1 MDKRLAIDVG
11 GSSIKYALV
20 GEGHLIL
27 EQGKVPAPREV
38 KEEFI
43 EAIGQLYGRYA
54 LQISGMGVSMA
65 GKVNPHTGYVVS
77 AGSFPFFTGTN
88 MVEALYERCPTH
100 ITVDNDA
107 RCAALAELYY
117 GSLTEANN
125 ALVIV
130 LGTGIGGAVAINR
143 QLLDGARYCAA
154 ELSFLRV
161 SGNEDTSDCWLWR
174 GGAQGLCLMAKQA
187 LGVEDDVDGFKV
199 FELADAGDERIL
211 NMLDEYAR
219 IAAVQIYNLQCLL
232 DVEAVAIGGGISAR
246 EDLIDRIRTKLQA
259 IYDAEAAYQ
268 IPPAMPR
275 VVACQFRND
284 ANLIGA
290 WHDNVS
296 RVLP

>member
-11 GSSIKYALV
+11 GSSIKYALM
-20 GEGHLIL
+20 GEDHQIL

-43 EAIGQLYGRYA
+43 EAVGQLYDRYA
-54 LQISGMGVSMA
+54 EQISGMGISMA

-88 MVEALYERCPTH
+88 MIESLAKRCPTH

-107 RCAALAELYY
+107 RCAARAELYY
-117 GSLTEANN
+117 GVLADAKN

-130 LGTGIGGAVAINR
+130 LGTGIGGAVIVNR
-143 QLLDGARYCAA
+143 QLLDGARFCAA

-161 SGNEDTSDCWLWR
+161 GGQADVSDCWLWR

-187 LGVEDDVDGFKV
+187 LGTEDDIDGFKV

-211 NMLDEYAR
+211 AMLDEYAR
-219 IAAVQIYNLQCLL
+219 IAAVQIYNMQCLL

-246 EDLIDRIRTKLQA
+246 EDLIDRIRTQLQA
-259 IYDAEAAYQ
+259 IFDAEAAYQ

-275 VVACQFRND
+275 VVSCQFRND

-290 WHDNVS
+290 WYDNVN
-296 RVLP
+296 R

>member
-11 GSSIKYALV
+11 GSAIKYALV
-20 GEGHLIL
+20 GEGHQIL
-27 EQGKVPAPREV
+27 EQGKVPAPREER
-38 KEEFI
+38 KEFI
-43 EAIGQLYGRYA
+43 EAVGALYDKYA
-54 LQISGMGVSMA
+54 NQIQGMGISMA
-65 GKVNPHTGYVVS
+65 GKVDPHTGYVVS

-88 MVEALYERCPTH
+88 MLEPLAKRCPTH

-107 RCAALAELYY
+107 RCAALAELHY
-117 GSLTEANN
+117 GALTEVRN

-130 LGTGIGGAVAINR
+130 LGTGIGGAVAIDR
-143 QLLDGARYCAA
+143 KLLDGNRFCAA

-161 SGNEDTSDCWLWR
+161 SGQADVSDCWLWR

-187 LGVEDDVDGFKV
+187 LGSDDDIDGIGVFK
-199 FELADAGDERIL
+199 LADAGDQRIL
-211 NMLDEYAR
+211 DMLDEYAR
-219 IAAVQIYNLQCLL
+219 IAAVQIYNMQCLL

-246 EDLIDRIRTKLQA
+246 ADLIDRIRTQLQA
-259 IYDAEAAYQ
+259 IFDAQAAYQ
-268 IPPAMPR
+268 IPPQMPK

-296 RVLP
+296 R

>member
-20 GEGHLIL
+20 SEGHEIL

-38 KEEFI
+38 REEFI
-43 EAIGQLYGRYA
+43 EAVGELYDRYA
-54 LQISGMGVSMA
+54 DQISGMGISMA
-65 GKVNPHTGYVVS
+65 GKVDPHTGYVVS

-88 MVEALYERCPTH
+88 MVEPLYKRCPTH

-107 RCAALAELYY
+107 RCAALAELHY
-117 GSLTEANN
+117 GSLSDVNN

-161 SGNEDTSDCWLWR
+161 SGQTDVSDCWLWR

-187 LGVEDDVDGFKV
+187 LGTEEDVDGFKV

-211 NMLDEYAR
+211 AMLDEYAR

-246 EDLIDRIRTKLQA
+246 EDPIDRISTPLQA
-259 IYDAEAAYQ
+259 IYDAEAHYQ
-268 IPPAMPR
+268 IPPSMPR

-296 RVLP
+296 R